1 MENTHHEL
9 HGSALFGR
17 WVWTT
22 ALAHAAGALAWALP
36 AAWLLRGPGELAG
49 PAATAVMF
57 GLTILAALAQG
68 AILGGAQGLV
78 LRHVVPI
85 RALRWTGATAAG
97 VALGWV
103 AIVGSSTALG
113 AGSRPLSTMVLSLS
127 LVGAIFGACVGLSQ
141 WTLLREHVDGI
152 GWVVVN
158 AAGWALALLVTV
170 SALATTGAGGAL
182 ALAIGATTALVAG
195 GVIGL
200 ATGALLMRLF
210 R

>member
-1 MENTHHEL
+1 MENTHEL

-36 AAWLLRGPGELAG
+36 AAWLLRGPGEEAG

-57 GLTILAALAQG
+57 GLTMIAALLQG
-68 AILGGAQGLV
+68 AVLGAAQGLV
-78 LRHVVPI
+78 LRHALPI
-85 RALRWTGATAAG
+85 RPLRWTGATAAG

-103 AIVGSSTALG
+103 AIVASSTALG
-113 AGSRPLSTMVLSLS
+113 AGGRPLATMVLSLS
-127 LVGAIFGACVGLSQ
+127 VVGGVFGACVGLSQ

-170 SALATTGAGGAL
+170 AALGMTGAGGAL
-182 ALAIGATTALVAG
+182 ALAVGATAALVSGA
-195 GVIGL
+195 VIGL
-200 ATGALLMRLF
+200 ATGALLARIA